1 MRLGMLALTVVSAL
15 GLAFAAAGAA
25 AAADDVIAGDLTI
38 SGAWARATPPGAPT
52 AGAYLTISNR
62 GSSDDTLVAV
72 ASPAAASSELHQ
84 MAMNNG
90 VMTMRA
96 LPDGIVIPAGQ
107 SVSLTPDGY
116 HVMLVSLAAPLKV
129 GTTVPLTLTFA
140 HAGSVEVNLP
150 VLPIGSKGPKP
161 DAGMGGMKGM

>member
-1 MRLGMLALTVVSAL
+1 MRLGVLALAL
-15 GLAFAAAGAA
+15 GLALGAA
-25 AAADDVIAGDLTI
+25 ATASADDVIAGDLTI
-38 SGAWARATPPGAPT
+38 SGAWTRATPPGAPT
-52 AGAYLTISNR
+52 AGGYLTITNK

-72 ASPAAASSELHQ
+72 ASPAAATSELHQ
-84 MAMNNG
+84 MAMDNG

-107 SVSLTPDGY
+107 SVTLAPDGY
-116 HVMLVSLAAPLKV
+116 HVMLVTLAAPLKV
-129 GTTVPLTLTFA
+129 GATVPLTLTFA

-161 DAGMGGMKGM
+161 GSGMKGM